1 MGIYTIF
8 YMFENPR
15 TCRQARNLTT
25 KISKIVDLKSSSEQ
39 IFSEICR
46 WVPPLKF
53 DQCELLAV
61 ADVTRYLRVDFLKL
75 APSRDFETSSRA
87 VKKL

>member
-1 MGIYTIF
+1 MANTLG
-8 YMFENPR
+8 MSN
-15 TCRQARNLTT
+15 
-25 KISKIVDLKSSSEQ
+25 DGMLK
-39 IFSEICR
+39 
-46 WVPPLKF
+46 L

-61 ADVTRYLRVDFLKL
+61 VDVAWDLRVDFLKL

>member
-1 MGIYTIF
+1 MCAILQLVSAPL
-8 YMFENPR
+8 NP
-15 TCRQARNLTT
+15 
-25 KISKIVDLKSSSEQ
+25 I
-39 IFSEICR
+39 
-46 WVPPLKF
+46 F

-61 ADVTRYLRVDFLKL
+61 VDVARDLRVDFLRL